1 MQQQSKPIFSY
12 YGGKQRMSPKI
23 IPLIPEHQMY
33 VEPFFGGGAV
43 MFAKGV
49 PDVSTNKYHE
59 VINDRDERII
69 NFYRVFQDPVKSQ
82 ELLHRIEYTPH
93 SEAEHRRSRDIL
105 NAPDAHNDILLAW
118 AWYVNVQQAFGHII
132 LAGWQRAR
140 KTPSR
145 NLPTSYSSAKQRL
158 PLLFER
164 FKNVTICCEDALK
177 VIQQRDS
184 ETAFFYL
191 DPPYPNTQHPYVGSY
206 SWQDLD
212 NLIDLLSTIKGKFIL
227 SNYASD
233 KIKVPES
240 WKLLTF
246 ETKATMSK
254 VNCNKRVEG
263 VWNNFNIL
271 A

>member
-12 YGGKQRMSPKI
+12 YGGKQKMASKI
-23 IPLIPEHQMY
+23 VPLIPEHQMY
-33 VEPFFGGGAV
+33 VEPFFGGGAI

-49 PDVSTNKYHE
+49 PDVSTSKYHE

-69 NFYRVFQDPVKSQ
+69 NFYRVFQDPIKSQ

-93 SEAEHRRSRDIL
+93 SEAEYRRSKDIL
-105 NAPDAHNDILLAW
+105 KNPDKHRDVLVAW
-118 AWYVNVQQAFGHII
+118 AWYVNVQQSFGNKALH
-132 LAGWQRAR
+132 GWQRIR
-140 KTPSR
+140 KTPDR
-145 NLPTSYSSAKQRL
+145 NPAAICSNAKQRL

-164 FKNVTICCEDALK
+164 FKNVTICCDDALK

-191 DPPYPNTQHPYVGSY
+191 DPPYPDTRQDSYVGSY
-206 SWQDLD
+206 NWQ
-212 NLIDLLSTIKGKFIL
+212 NLNELIELLSTIKGKFIL
-227 SNYASD
+227 SNYTSD
-233 KIKVPES
+233 KIEVPDS

-246 ETKATMSK
+246 ETRAGLGR

-263 VWNNFNIL
+263 VWMNY
-271 A
+271 